1 MSTTPTGQWPADTST
16 LPPPPPPPAPAGPP
30 PDEPDNRIGLGMLL
44 GIAVLAA
51 VGAAIAAVLLT
62 RDHNRNAGPTTVVVT
77 TTSAPTTTNT
87 TTAAKHAK
95 LLLPVP
101 DLVGQPWKE
110 AAAGLRRAGFHVS
123 IATVRSA
130 LPRGSV
136 TAQDPKAGTKVA
148 KGSDIR
154 LNISNGIKQQTT
166 TAAQTTAPPQATTPA
181 STAPTTTA
189 PAQTTTQPATTAPT
203 TTQAQ
208 PTSASVPALSG
219 DVQGAVQALDRAGLR
234 ASIAYVPGT
243 QPLGTVVAQR
253 PASGASAKTGSQVT
267 VNVSSGP
274 GGNAQETVPNVV
286 GQRIPQALST
296 LHQAGLRLI
305 LLRARVSDRSQ
316 AGVIVAQTPL
326 PGKHAPKNAQVLVY
340 MGAYQQ

>member
-1 MSTTPTGQWPADTST
+1 MSETPHGEWPADTRT
-16 LPPPPPPPAPAGPP
+16 LPPPPPSPAPAGPP
-30 PDEPDNRIGLGMLL
+30 PDEPGNRIGLGMLL
-44 GIAVLAA
+44 GIAFLAA
-51 VGAAIAAVLLT
+51 VGAVIAAVLLT
-62 RDHNRNAGPTTVVVT
+62 RDDHSAAPTTVVVT
-77 TTSAPTTTNT
+77 TTPATTTPTTTS
-87 TTAAKHAK
+87 KVK

-101 DLVGQPWKE
+101 DLVGEPWKQ

-123 IATVRSA
+123 FVTVRSA
-130 LPRGSV
+130 LPSGSV

-154 LNISNGIKQQTT
+154 LNVSNGIKQQPT
-166 TAAQTTAPPQATTPA
+166 TAAQTTTPTT
-181 STAPTTTA
+181 STAATTA
-189 PAQTTTQPATTAPT
+189 PAQATTQAPTTAPT

-208 PTSASVPALSG
+208 PTTASVPALSG
-219 DVQGAVQALDRAGLR
+219 DVQSAVQALDREGLR

-243 QPLGTVVAQR
+243 QPLGTVVAQA
-253 PASGASAKTGSQVT
+253 PAANASAKTGSQVT

-274 GGNAQETVPNVV
+274 GGNQQETVPDVV

-305 LLRARVSDRSQ
+305 LLRARVSARSQ

-326 PGKHAPKNAQVLVY
+326 PGKKAPKNAQVLVY

>member
-1 MSTTPTGQWPADTST
+1 MSDTPNGEWPADTRT
-16 LPPPPPPPAPAGPP
+16 LPPAPPPPAPAAPP
-30 PDEPDNRIGLGMLL
+30 PEDEPGNRIGLGMLL
-44 GIAVLAA
+44 GIGFLAA
-51 VGAAIAAVLLT
+51 VGAVLAAVLLT
-62 RDHNRNAGPTTVVVT
+62 RDHHHNAAPTTVVVT
-77 TTSAPTTTNT
+77 TTPAPTP
-87 TTAAKHAK
+87 AKKTK
-95 LLLPVP
+95 LLLPAP

-123 IATVRSA
+123 FATVRSA

-136 TAQDPKAGTKVA
+136 TAQNPKPGTRVA

-154 LNISNGIKQQTT
+154 LNISSGVKQQTT
-166 TAAQTTAPPQATTPA
+166 TAAQTTTPATTA
-181 STAPTTTA
+181 ATTTA
-189 PAQTTTQPATTAPT
+189 PAQTTTQATTTAPT

-208 PTSASVPALSG
+208 PTTATVAALSG
-219 DVQGAVQALDRAGLR
+219 EVQSAVQELDRAGLR

-243 QPLGTVVAQR
+243 QPLGTVVAQT
-253 PASGASAKTGSQVT
+253 PAAGASAKTGSQVT

-274 GGNAQETVPNVV
+274 GGNPQETVPNVV
-286 GQRIPQALST
+286 GQKIPQALST
-296 LHQAGLRLI
+296 LHQVGLRLI

-326 PGKHAPKNAQVLVY
+326 PGKKAPKNAQVLVY